1 MTATPSTSIY
11 VYYNSTLDDADNNLA
26 LDILIWGEY
35 VNSSKCF
42 YLLLQN
48 NNQFTN
54 ATLLPLFF
62 DPSNTQPILFESKIT
77 GTRQMYYLIF
87 DTAKN

>member
-54 ATLLPLFF
+54 ATP
-62 DPSNTQPILFESKIT
+62 
-77 GTRQMYYLIF
+77 
-87 DTAKN
+87 